1 MWRLRLVCPLLCAA
15 LAACGGGSGAA
26 TPAAPSTQAVP
37 DSTARALL
45 VRAFHAARAIGR
57 EDGVCRGCY
66 PADASEITEDLN
78 ARTGD
83 QYAAAATPFEAH
95 LPAVVYVD
103 TAGAGRLA
111 QARIT
116 LYARTSNGT
125 IWELSAG
132 RGGPRPRPPG
142 GAAGP

>member
-1 MWRLRLVCPLLCAA
+1 MWRLGLVGPLLGMTI
-15 LAACGGGSGAA
+15 AACGGGSPAA
-26 TPAAPSTQAVP
+26 TQAPSTQAVP

-57 EDGVCRGCY
+57 EDSACRRCY

-83 QYAAAATPFEAH
+83 EYAAAATPFEAH
-95 LPAVVYVD
+95 LPGVVYVD
-103 TAGAGRLA
+103 TTGAGRLA
-111 QARIT
+111 PTRIT

-132 RGGPRPRPPG
+132 TGAPRLRR
-142 GAAGP
+142 AE